1 MINVTKLKLILSPY
15 AYHSD
20 NHHHTELKLLL
31 LQNQSSEQNEHL
43 LPPCFPHHLC
53 STGLHGALQDD
64 AEHSSQ
70 VETHSMASH
79 SGRNSLHDC

>member
-1 MINVTKLKLILSPY
+1 MIFKYIKIFIKKKSVIETILFQFKNLKIKYKIKKTIIINMINVTKLKLILSPY

-43 LPPCFPHHLC
+43 LPF
-53 STGLHGALQDD
+53 
-64 AEHSSQ
+64 
-70 VETHSMASH
+70 
-79 SGRNSLHDC
+79 